1 MNASVLRRVIAHW
14 ADDLDVAHLKAEVAA
29 ILRARDRRRRERKA
43 ANEEVLRAFQSGADD
58 QDDR

>member
-1 MNASVLRRVIAHW
+1 MNASVLRRIIAHW
-14 ADDLDVAHLKAEVAA
+14 AADLDIAQLKAEVAA

-43 ANEEVLRAFQSGADD
+43 ANEEVLRAFQSSADD